1 MSEKCGEGW
10 VNDLFGHKITEIF
23 DFLFWDDDDSVIILE
38 SGKDIIKMNPK
49 ARKFFLVH
57 EIDNFTKKMDK
68 LSKEIWENFLT
79 DTTIFSLA
87 TCQITLTD
95 QHECNMVYD
104 IEGCYNHS
112 TFQYIIRFKQV
123 QEKVAIS
130 NKSLDGLRMYESL
143 FKYAPHGIVLTTID
157 GTIIEANQ
165 MVETL
170 FDMSEGELIGKN
182 SNVIYQLLPDSQSDF
197 SQFFK
202 EVLSKG
208 SAKIISSK
216 EDANGEMKF
225 YQFNSIFNISEN
237 LYLTVIRDETE
248 KIQLKKQ
255 IEHFRSLSTLGQ
267 LAASIAHEIRNPM
280 TSLKGFTQLLTH
292 QVTKEGN
299 QYLDIINSE
308 LNRMESILNEFLV
321 LSKPA
326 ERSFHY
332 ISLSSLISQV
342 VEFMYPQ
349 AIIQNIELEFV
360 SWDRESD
367 SILGDAYELKKVFMN
382 ILKNSIEV
390 MPNGGKVL
398 ITQTLIDNNQVR
410 VSVSDEGGGMT
421 SEQMHK
427 IFLPFY
433 TSKEYGTGL
442 GLAHAVQTIEDHGGS
457 IEVESEL
464 SKGTTFHLILPIY
477 HLDAM
482 GEKTIHDQSHTKP
495 YREVIPSN

>member
-1 MSEKCGEGW
+1 MREGW

-23 DFLFWDDDDSVIILE
+23 DFLFWDDEDSVIIFE
-38 SGKDIIKMNPK
+38 SGKEIIKMNPM
-49 ARKFFLVH
+49 AREFFWDH
-57 EIDNFTKKMDK
+57 EIDDFTKNMDK
-68 LSKEIWENFLT
+68 LSKEIWTNFLL
-79 DTTIFSLA
+79 DTTISNLA
-87 TCQITLTD
+87 TCQITLTNP
-95 QHECNMVYD
+95 QKCNRVFD
-104 IEGCYNHS
+104 IEGCYNNS

-123 QEKVAIS
+123 QEKVTIS
-130 NKSLDGLRMYESL
+130 NKSLEGLLKYESL
-143 FKYAPHGIVLTTID
+143 FKYAPHGLILTTID
-157 GTIIEANQ
+157 GTIIEANKII
-165 MVETL
+165 ET
-170 FDMSEGELIGKN
+170 FFNVATSEIVGKN
-182 SNVIYQLLPDSQSDF
+182 CSLIYQLLPDSQYDF

-208 SAKIISSK
+208 SAKMISSK
-216 EDANGEMKF
+216 EDANGELKF
-225 YQFNSIFNISEN
+225 YQFHSIYNKAIDM
-237 LYLTVIRDETE
+237 YVTVIRDETE

-255 IEHFRSLSTLGQ
+255 VEHNGSLSTLGQ

-299 QYLDIINSE
+299 QYLEIINSE

-321 LSKPA
+321 LSKPS
-326 ERSFHY
+326 ERSFRF

-349 AIIQNIELEFV
+349 GILRNIQLEFV

-367 SILGDAYELKKVFMN
+367 SVLGDAYELKKVFMN
-382 ILKNSIEV
+382 IFKNAIEV
-390 MPNGGKVL
+390 MPKGGKVI
-398 ITQTLIDNNQVR
+398 ITQTLFDDNQVR
-410 VSVSDEGGGMT
+410 VSVSDQGKGMT
-421 SEQMHK
+421 SDQMHK

-464 SKGTTFHLILPIY
+464 SKGTTFHLLLPIY
-477 HLDAM
+477 YLDDM
-482 GEKTIHDQSHTKP
+482 EKKTLHNERHNKP
-495 YREVIPSN
+495 YRVEIPSS

>member
-1 MSEKCGEGW
+1 MSKICGEGW
-10 VNDLFGHKITEIF
+10 VSDLFGHKITEIF
-23 DFLFWDDDDSVIILE
+23 DFLFWDDEDSVIIFE
-38 SGKDIIKMNPK
+38 CGKDIIKMNPMAK
-49 ARKFFLVH
+49 EFFLNY
-57 EIDNFTKKMDK
+57 EIDDFTKKMDK
-68 LSKEIWENFLT
+68 FSKEIWNDFLL
-79 DTTIFSLA
+79 DTTISSLA

-95 QHECNMVYD
+95 PHKCNMIFD

-123 QEKVAIS
+123 QEKVTIS
-130 NKSLDGLRMYESL
+130 SKSLDVLRMYESS
-143 FKYAPHGIVLTTID
+143 FKYAPHGLVLTTID
-157 GTIIEANQ
+157 GTIIEANR

-170 FDMSEGELIGKN
+170 FDLSADELIGKN
-182 SNVIYQLLPDSQSDF
+182 SNLIYQLLPDSQYDF

-208 SAKIISSK
+208 SAKMISSK
-216 EDANGEMKF
+216 GDSNGEVKF
-225 YQFNSIFNISEN
+225 YQFNSIYNKAIN
-237 LYLTVIRDETE
+237 MYVTVIRDETE

-255 IEHFRSLSTLGQ
+255 VEHNGSLSTLGQ

-299 QYLDIINSE
+299 QYLEIITSE

-321 LSKPA
+321 LSKPS
-326 ERSFHY
+326 ERSFRF
-332 ISLSSLISQV
+332 ISLSSLITQV

-349 AIIQNIELEFV
+349 GIIQNIELEFV
-360 SWDRESD
+360 SWDKESD
-367 SILGDAYELKKVFMN
+367 SVLGDAYELKKVFMN
-382 ILKNSIEV
+382 IFKNAIEV
-390 MPNGGKVL
+390 MPNGGKVT
-398 ITQTLIDNNQVR
+398 ITQTLIDDKQVR
-410 VSVSDEGGGMT
+410 VSVTDQGVGMT
-421 SEQMHK
+421 SDQMHK

-433 TSKEYGTGL
+433 TSKEFGTGL

-464 SKGTTFHLILPIY
+464 SQGTTFHLILPIY

-482 GEKTIHDQSHTKP
+482 KEKTIHDQSHTKP